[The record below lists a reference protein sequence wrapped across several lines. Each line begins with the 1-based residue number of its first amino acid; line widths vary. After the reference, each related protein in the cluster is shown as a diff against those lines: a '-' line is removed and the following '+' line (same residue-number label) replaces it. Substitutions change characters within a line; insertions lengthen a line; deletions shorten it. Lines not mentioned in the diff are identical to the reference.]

1 MGQKVNPTSFRLGNL
16 FTWNSRWYADKKMYG
31 VYLME
36 DKKIRDFLE
45 EKLRPAGLVKSEI
58 ERSLQA
64 TKVRIHVAKPGVVI
78 GKGGAN
84 LEVLKTQLAKLLKV
98 NLKDNKGKKLVIDE
112 IVEVKNPETSAKLV
126 TEKIIDQL
134 IKRFPHRRAVS
145 QAIERAMENGAKGIK
160 IVLAG
165 RINGADI
172 SRTEKYSKGK
182 VPTQTLRG
190 NIDYHEAP
198 ALTKSGYI
206 GVKVWIYKG
215 DEVMR

>member
-16 FTWNSRWYADKKMYG
+16 FTWNSRWYADKKTYG
-31 VYLME
+31 IYLME

-84 LEVLKTQLAKLLKV
+84 LEVLKSQLAKLLKI
-98 NLKDNKGKKLVIDE
+98 NLKDSKGKKLVIDE
-112 IVEVKNPETSAKLV
+112 IVEVKNPETSSKLV

-145 QAIERAMENGAKGIK
+145 QAIERAMDGGAKGIK